1 MISTM
6 EKFLILPG
14 IFSYFLGN
22 IFLILRVFD
31 LNWPKLKN
39 QFFKELDD
47 VKLDRIKEELTQQI
61 EGPYKDIVR
70 QLEQE
75 LQKLQEDLNKLK
87 YESKFLKSNKDREKT
102 EHNNFIDQLK
112 LKHEVE
118 LSTIRKD
125 RDVLREKV
133 QENNHTEINRIKEV
147 IRENNQLRIK
157 VKSLIE
163 ENDEIREKIEHIE
176 AHNSSLVRNHSKALS
191 DYTTKVSVLEV
202 IHYLSWVSFHNLIKL
217 LY

>member
-1 MISTM
+1 M
-6 EKFLILPG
+6 
-14 IFSYFLGN
+14 
-22 IFLILRVFD
+22 
-31 LNWPKLKN
+31 
-39 QFFKELDD
+39 
-47 VKLDRIKEELTQQI
+47 DRIKEELSQQI

-75 LQKLQEDLNKLK
+75 LQKLQEELNKMK
-87 YESKFLKSNKDREKT
+87 YESKFLKSNKEREKSDQ
-102 EHNNFIDQLK
+102 NSYIDQLK

-118 LSTIRKD
+118 LNTIRKD
-125 RDVLREKV
+125 RDLLREKL

-163 ENDEIREKIEHIE
+163 ENEEIREKIEHLE
-176 AHNSSLVRNHSKALS
+176 THNNALIRNHSKALS

-202 IHYLSWVSFHNLIKL
+202 ISRFIVK
-217 LY
+217 